1 MDLGAYIFM
10 GGTGHNTYQYFMHTV
25 AAAGGNPKHLR
36 FCSKDNYSHIILQS
50 EPDTYGNVGIGTISP
65 ALPLQVS
72 DTGFGQLRLTR
83 DATDDRHWDF
93 LVATSGYMA
102 IKPNNSSGTDKE
114 YITIRDGSNNE
125 KIRLAT
131 ADDSFFVGGSVGI
144 GTSTPSALLHV
155 DGTLTVASTANFG
168 GSYTNFGGG
177 YGSTGVSI
185 TSAGNIQ
192 ANGTLTVDGTS
203 TFGGTVEITNGIR
216 LSRTSQYEN
225 LISCEDSGG
234 NQTLKI
240 LGNRAASNGSTG
252 TDVRIGGEQDRT
264 TGNAFEVV
272 QGSSTYF
279 QIASSGAAT
288 FFSNSITAGGGTFTG
303 NVSFGDNKKLL
314 LGAGGDLQIYHDGSN
329 SYVHDFNGTGDL
341 ILKGDNVRIKTG
353 TSNDDVLRSYS
364 DGAIELYYDD
374 SKKFATTSYGVDITG
389 RLVTTGHID
398 APDNARIRLGDGD
411 DLQLYHDGTNSYI
424 DNNTGQ
430 LFINKDG
437 PSNVWLCG
445 GEGGILNAD
454 SSEYLI
460 RATSN
465 GSVKLYH
472 DNVIKLETTSGGVNV
487 TGLLTATTKSFT
499 IDHPTK
505 PGKKLR
511 YGSLEGPENGVYI
524 RGKSN
529 NNSIELPE
537 YWTKLVDEDSI
548 TVQLTAIGKPQQL
561 YVERIENN
569 VVYIQSEENRKNI
582 SQLNYYYL
590 INAERI
596 DVDKL
601 QVEIE
606 E

>member
-1 MDLGAYIFM
+1 MQF
-10 GGTGHNTYQYFMHTV
+10 
-25 AAAGGNPKHLR
+25 
-36 FCSKDNYSHIILQS
+36 
-50 EPDTYGNVGIGTISP
+50 
-65 ALPLQVS
+65 
-72 DTGFGQLRLTR
+72 
-83 DATDDRHWDF
+83 
-93 LVATSGYMA
+93 
-102 IKPNNSSGTDKE
+102 
-114 YITIRDGSNNE
+114 
-125 KIRLAT
+125 
-131 ADDSFFVGGSVGI
+131 
-144 GTSTPSALLHV
+144 
-155 DGTLTVASTANFG
+155 
-168 GSYTNFGGG
+168 
-177 YGSTGVSI
+177 
-185 TSAGNIQ
+185 
-192 ANGTLTVDGTS
+192 
-203 TFGGTVEITNGIR
+203 
-216 LSRTSQYEN
+216 
-225 LISCEDSGG
+225 
-234 NQTLKI
+234 
-240 LGNRAASNGSTG
+240 
-252 TDVRIGGEQDRT
+252 EQDRT

-374 SKKFATTSYGVDITG
+374 SKKF
-389 RLVTTGHID
+389 
-398 APDNARIRLGDGD
+398 
-411 DLQLYHDGTNSYI
+411 
-424 DNNTGQ
+424 
-430 LFINKDG
+430 
-437 PSNVWLCG
+437 
-445 GEGGILNAD
+445 
-454 SSEYLI
+454 
-460 RATSN
+460 
-465 GSVKLYH
+465 
-472 DNVIKLETTSGGVNV
+472 ETTATGVTV

-561 YVERIENN
+561 YVERIEDN
-569 VVYIQSEENRKNI
+569 VVYVQSEENRKNI

-590 INAERI
+590 IHAERI